1 MIATVLVETGSRMDD
16 IIFEEFKG
24 TGNAEIKLD
33 RALSEA
39 RIFPAIDLAKSGTR
53 HEELLL
59 SPAECE
65 GVAMGQGHTREATG
79 QLIGMLL
86 KTEKNEDF
94 FKRLKEW
101 LAIWEKEGYTIR
113 SLRSGV

>member
-1 MIATVLVETGSRMDD
+1 MDD

-39 RIFPAIDLAKSGTR
+39 SVFPAIDLAKSGTR

-59 SPAECE
+59 SP
-65 GVAMGQGHTREATG
+65 G
-79 QLIGMLL
+79 GMRGRRDGSADAGRRGGPARRPL
-86 KTEKNEDF
+86 N
-94 FKRLKEW
+94 
-101 LAIWEKEGYTIR
+101 
-113 SLRSGV
+113 